1 MDGEIFGGRKQSAL
15 RRQVFITKHRR
26 KKSRSGEIKMNSD
39 FIVAVHALVFLH
51 HKQETLSSEMIAENV
66 CTNPVRVRRVMA
78 RLGKAGL
85 VETRRGCAYG
95 GYCYKKTGPVTLRQ
109 LADASGMTG
118 YMDSLFTQLDALCKS
133 RLEQITIAEIEK
145 ELFQNL

>member
-1 MDGEIFGGRKQSAL
+1 
-15 RRQVFITKHRR
+15 
-26 KKSRSGEIKMNSD
+26 MNSD

-109 LADASGMTG
+109 LADALDIHFVDITWRSGDPHMECRIASGMTG
-118 YMDSLFTQLDALCKS
+118 YMDSLFTPLDALCKS

>member
-1 MDGEIFGGRKQSAL
+1 
-15 RRQVFITKHRR
+15 
-26 KKSRSGEIKMNSD
+26 MNSD

-85 VETRRGCAYG
+85 VETRRGCASG

-109 LADASGMTG
+109 LADALDIHFIDTTWRSGDPHMECRIASGMTG

>member
-1 MDGEIFGGRKQSAL
+1 
-15 RRQVFITKHRR
+15 
-26 KKSRSGEIKMNSD
+26 MNSD

-109 LADASGMTG
+109 LADALDIHFVDITWRSGYPHMECRIASGMTG